1 MNVSESERQ
10 DMFVDADPEID
21 PARAYFALR
30 TPTFW
35 LCGAIILTV
44 GILTGTIAAFYPE
57 AFNAYLLFEGW
68 DMDESGRAALRLR
81 GTVSLALVTLW
92 FGAFLARLALARYV
106 VYVGTVYVA
115 ALFAM
120 DLQNIAFSD
129 NWLKAYLSSGF
140 LVVRPVMLL
149 ALVTAAFSFFD
160 TVPYERPLFRR
171 RHTPKSK
178 MRRGTGHR

>member
-1 MNVSESERQ
+1 MNSFDNEPRSDFAQFE
-10 DMFVDADPEID
+10 PELD

-44 GILTGTIAAFYPE
+44 GILTGTLAAFYPE

-68 DMDESGRAALRLR
+68 EMDDSGRRALKLR
-81 GTVSLALVTLW
+81 GTVSLVLVTLW
-92 FGAFLARLALARYV
+92 FGAFMARLALARYV

-115 ALFAM
+115 FLFLM
-120 DLQNIAFSD
+120 DLQHIAFSD
-129 NWLKAYLSSGF
+129 NWLKAYMSSGF

-149 ALVTAAFSFFD
+149 ALVTATFSFFD

-171 RHTPKSK
+171 RSAPETD
-178 MRRGTGHR
+178 MRQGMGRQ